1 MDILLW
7 NKILTPY
14 EIAVR
19 EIVYKLDRLKS
30 EYQMHGMYCP
40 IEEVSGRV
48 KSISSILDKLHRK
61 EIPIEKMEKKVED
74 IAGIRII
81 CQFVEDIE
89 LIVDM
94 IRHREDMRVKTVKDY
109 VKYQKESGYR
119 SFHMIITYKVDTL
132 EGVKKVPVEIQIRTM
147 GMDFWATIEHSLQYK
162 YKRDIPEHV
171 RARLSKAAEAVGALD
186 SEMSAVRN
194 EIMDAQLS
202 SQLLHHMVA
211 EILCAIENLYTVASK
226 REIQK
231 IQDEFYRVYQRK
243 DMNALRKFHRQL
255 DMISEGYRTQIKTK
269 SEYGGKEPRKYD
281 IT

>member
-7 NKILTPY
+7 NKILNPY

-19 EIVYKLDRLKS
+19 EIVYKFDRLKT
-30 EYQMHGMYCP
+30 EYQMNGQYCP

-48 KSISSILDKLHRK
+48 KTISSILDKLHRK
-61 EIPIEKMEKKVED
+61 EIPMEKLEKKVED
-74 IAGIRII
+74 IAGVRII

-89 LIVDM
+89 QIVELIQS
-94 IRHREDMRVKTVKDY
+94 REDMKVKTIKDY
-109 VKYQKESGYR
+109 VQHQKSSGYR
-119 SFHMIITYKVDTL
+119 SVHVIITYKVETL
-132 EGVKKVPVEIQIRTM
+132 EGTKKIPVEIQIRTM

-162 YKRDIPEHV
+162 YKRDIPDYV
-171 RARLSKAAEAVGALD
+171 RDRLTKAAEAVGALD

-202 SQLLHHMVA
+202 SQLLHKLVA
-211 EILCAIENLYTVASK
+211 EILFTIENLYPEASK

-231 IQDEFYRVYQRK
+231 IQDEFYKVYELK
-243 DMNALRKFHRQL
+243 DMNALRKFHHQL
-255 DMISEGYRTQIKTK
+255 DMIAEGYRTQAMTDT
-269 SEYGGKEPRKYD
+269 GGKEPQKYD

>member
-7 NKILTPY
+7 NKILNPY

-19 EIVYKLDRLKS
+19 EIVYKFDRLKT
-30 EYQMHGMYCP
+30 EYQLNGMYCP

-61 EIPIEKMEKKVED
+61 EIPLEKMEKKVED

-89 LIVDM
+89 QIVELIQ
-94 IRHREDMRVKTVKDY
+94 RREDMKIKTVKDY
-109 VKYQKESGYR
+109 VKYQKSSGYR
-119 SFHMIITYKVDTL
+119 SFHIIITYKVETL
-132 EGVKKVPVEIQIRTM
+132 DGTKKIPVEIQIRTM
-147 GMDFWATIEHSLQYK
+147 GMDFWSTIEHSLQYK

-171 RARLSKAAEAVGALD
+171 RNRLTRAAEAVGALD
-186 SEMSAVRN
+186 SEMSAVRS

-202 SQLLHHMVA
+202 SQLLHHMVS
-211 EILCAIENLYTVASK
+211 EILYAIENLYTVASK

-231 IQDEFYRVYQRK
+231 IQDEFYRVYERK
-243 DMNALRKFHRQL
+243 DINALRKFHRQL
-255 DMISEGYRTQIKTK
+255 DMISEGYRTQAMTDT
-269 SEYGGKEPRKYD
+269 GGKEPQKYD

>member
-19 EIVYKLDRLKS
+19 EIVYKFDRLKT
-30 EYQMHGMYCP
+30 EYRLEGQYCP

-61 EIPIEKMEKKVED
+61 EIPFEKMEKKVED

-89 LIVDM
+89 QIVELIRSRDDM
-94 IRHREDMRVKTVKDY
+94 KVKTVKDY
-109 VKYQKESGYR
+109 VKFQKDSGYR
-119 SFHMIITYKVDTL
+119 SVHVIVYYKVETL
-132 EGVKKVPVEIQIRTM
+132 DGTKKIPVEIQIRTM

-171 RARLSKAAEAVGALD
+171 RERLTKAAEAVGALD
-186 SEMSAVRN
+186 YEMSAVRS

-202 SQLLHHMVA
+202 SQMQHHLVA
-211 EILCAIENLYTVASK
+211 EILFAIENLYSVASK

-231 IQDEFYRVYQRK
+231 IQDEFYRIYELK
-243 DMNALRKFHRQL
+243 DINELRKFQHQL
-255 DMISEGYRTQIKTK
+255 DMISEGYRTQALARP
-269 SEYGGKEPRKYD
+269 GGKEPQKYD

>member
-7 NKILTPY
+7 NQILHPY

-19 EIVYKLDRLKS
+19 EIVYKFDRLKT
-30 EYQMHGMYCP
+30 EYQMNGRYCP

-61 EIPIEKMEKKVED
+61 EIPIDKMEKKVED

-89 LIVDM
+89 QIVELIES
-94 IRHREDMRVKTVKDY
+94 REDMKVRTVKDY
-109 VKYQKESGYR
+109 VKFQKESGYR
-119 SFHMIITYKVDTL
+119 SFHMIITYRVETL
-132 EGVKKVPVEIQIRTM
+132 NGPKKIPVEIQIRTM

-171 RARLSKAAEAVGALD
+171 RLRLTKAAEAVGALD
-186 SEMSAVRN
+186 SEMSAVRS

-211 EILCAIENLYTVASK
+211 EILCALENLYTIAPK

-255 DMISEGYRTQIKTK
+255 DMISQGYRTQKMTNT
-269 SEYGGKEPRKYD
+269 GGKEPQKYD

>member
-7 NKILTPY
+7 NKILNPY

-19 EIVYKLDRLKS
+19 EIVYKLDRLKT
-30 EYQMHGMYCP
+30 EYQMNGMYCP
-40 IEEVSGRV
+40 IEDVSGRV

-61 EIPIEKMEKKVED
+61 EIPIDKMEKKVED

-89 LIVDM
+89 LIVEL
-94 IRHREDMRVKTVKDY
+94 IQSREDMKVKAVKDY

-171 RARLSKAAEAVGALD
+171 RERLSKAAEAVGALD
-186 SEMSAVRN
+186 SEMSAVRS

-231 IQDEFYRVYQRK
+231 IQDEFYRVYRRK

-255 DMISEGYRTQIKTK
+255 DMISEGYRTQMKAK

>member
-19 EIVYKLDRLKS
+19 EIVYKFDRLKS
-30 EYQMHGMYCP
+30 EYQMNGEYCP
-40 IEEVSGRV
+40 IEQVSGRV

-61 EIPIEKMEKKVED
+61 EIPIDKMEKKLED

-81 CQFVEDIE
+81 CQFVEDIDQ
-89 LIVDM
+89 IVEMIQNRSDM
-94 IRHREDMRVKTVKDY
+94 KVKTIKDY
-109 VKYQKESGYR
+109 VKYQKSSGYR
-119 SFHMIITYKVDTL
+119 SFHIIITYKVETL
-132 EGVKKVPVEIQIRTM
+132 DGVQKIPVEIQIRTM

-171 RARLSKAAEAVGALD
+171 KDRLTRAAEAVCALD
-186 SEMSAVRN
+186 SEMSAVRS

-202 SQLLHHMVA
+202 SQLLHHQVA
-211 EILCAIENLYTVASK
+211 EILMAIENLYTVASK

-231 IQDEFYRVYQRK
+231 IQDEFYRVYEKK

-255 DMISEGYRTQIKTK
+255 DMISEGYRTQKMTDF
-269 SEYGGKEPRKYD
+269 GKDPRKYEVE
-281 IT
+281 

>member
-7 NKILTPY
+7 NKILNPY

-19 EIVYKLDRLKS
+19 EIVYKFDRLKT
-30 EYQMHGMYCP
+30 EYQMNGRYCP

-48 KSISSILDKLHRK
+48 KSISSILDKMHRK
-61 EIPIEKMEKKVED
+61 EIPIEKLEKKVED

-89 LIVDM
+89 QIVELIES
-94 IRHREDMRVKTVKDY
+94 REDMKVKTVKDY

-119 SFHMIITYKVDTL
+119 SFHIIVLYRVETL
-132 EGVKKVPVEIQIRTM
+132 NGPKKIPVEIQIRTM

-162 YKRDIPEHV
+162 YKRDIPVHV
-171 RARLSKAAEAVGALD
+171 RERLTKAAEAVGSLD
-186 SEMSAVRN
+186 SEMSAVRS

-202 SQLLHHMVA
+202 SQLLHHMVS
-211 EILCAIENLYTVASK
+211 EILFALENLYTVAPK

-243 DMNALRKFHRQL
+243 DMTALRKFQRQL
-255 DMISEGYRTQIKTK
+255 DMISEGYRTQKMT
-269 SEYGGKEPRKYD
+269 ETGGKEPQRYD

>member
-7 NKILTPY
+7 NQILHPY

-19 EIVYKLDRLKS
+19 EIVYKFDRLKT
-30 EYQMHGMYCP
+30 EYQMNGRYCP

-61 EIPIEKMEKKVED
+61 EIPIDKMEKKVED

-89 LIVDM
+89 QIVELIES
-94 IRHREDMRVKTVKDY
+94 REDMKVRTVKDY

-119 SFHMIITYKVDTL
+119 SFHMIITYRVETL
-132 EGVKKVPVEIQIRTM
+132 NGPKKIPVEIQIRTM

-171 RARLSKAAEAVGALD
+171 RLRLTKAAEAVGALD
-186 SEMSAVRN
+186 SEMSAVRS

-211 EILCAIENLYTVASK
+211 DILCALENLYTVAPK

-255 DMISEGYRTQIKTK
+255 DMISQGYRTQKMTNT
-269 SEYGGKEPRKYD
+269 GGKEPQKYD

>member
-7 NKILTPY
+7 NKILNPY

-19 EIVYKLDRLKS
+19 EIVYKFDRLKV
-30 EYQMHGMYCP
+30 EYQMNGIYCP

-89 LIVDM
+89 QIVELIENRDDM
-94 IRHREDMRVKTVKDY
+94 KVKTVKDY
-109 VKYQKESGYR
+109 VKCQKDSGYR
-119 SFHMIITYKVDTL
+119 SYHMIIIYKVQTL
-132 EGVKKVPVEIQIRTM
+132 MGVKKVPVEIQIRTM

-171 RARLSKAAEAVGALD
+171 RNRLTRAAEAVGALD
-186 SEMSAVRN
+186 SEMSAVRS
-194 EIMDAQLS
+194 EIMDAQMS
-202 SQLLHHMVA
+202 SQLQHHMVS
-211 EILCAIENLYTVASK
+211 EILCSIENLYAVASK

-231 IQDEFYRVYQRK
+231 IQDEFYRVYQKK
-243 DMNALRKFHRQL
+243 DMDALRKFHRQL
-255 DMISEGYRTQIKTK
+255 DMISEGYRTQKMTDT
-269 SEYGGKEPRKYD
+269 GGKEPRKYD

>member
-7 NKILTPY
+7 NKILNPY

-19 EIVYKLDRLKS
+19 EIVYKFDRMKY
-30 EYQMHGMYCP
+30 EYQMNGIYCP

-89 LIVDM
+89 QIVEMIQKRSDM
-94 IRHREDMRVKTVKDY
+94 KVKTIKDY
-109 VKYQKESGYR
+109 VKYQKDSGYR
-119 SFHMIITYKVDTL
+119 SFHMIITYKVETL
-132 EGVKKVPVEIQIRTM
+132 EGTKKIPVEIQIRTM

-171 RARLSKAAEAVGALD
+171 RNRLTRAAEAVGALD
-186 SEMSAVRN
+186 SEMSAVRS

-202 SQLLHHMVA
+202 SQLMHHLVS
-211 EILCAIENLYTVASK
+211 EILCAIENLYTVAPK

-231 IQDEFYRVYQRK
+231 IQDDFYRVYERK
-243 DMNALRKFHRQL
+243 DVNALRKFYRQL
-255 DMISEGYRTQIKTK
+255 DMISEGYRTQTMTD
-269 SEYGGKEPRKYD
+269 SGGKEPQRYD

>member
-7 NKILTPY
+7 NKILNPY

-19 EIVYKLDRLKS
+19 EIVYKFDRLKI
-30 EYQMHGMYCP
+30 EYQMNGMYCP

-89 LIVDM
+89 QIVELIQKRDDM
-94 IRHREDMRVKTVKDY
+94 KVKTIKDY
-109 VKYQKESGYR
+109 VKYQKSSGYR
-119 SFHMIITYKVDTL
+119 SFHMIITYKVETL
-132 EGVKKVPVEIQIRTM
+132 EGIKKIPVEIQIRTM

-171 RARLSKAAEAVGALD
+171 RNRLTKAAEAVGALD
-186 SEMSAVRN
+186 SEMSAVRS

-202 SQLLHHMVA
+202 SQLMHHLVA
-211 EILCAIENLYTVASK
+211 EILCAIENLYTVAPK

-231 IQDEFYRVYQRK
+231 IQDDFYRVYQRK
-243 DMNALRKFHRQL
+243 DMDALRKFYRQL
-255 DMISEGYRTQIKTK
+255 DMISEGYRTQTMTDH
-269 SEYGGKEPRKYD
+269 GGKEPRRYD

>member
-7 NKILTPY
+7 NKILNPY

-19 EIVYKLDRLKS
+19 EIVYKFDRLKT
-30 EYQMHGMYCP
+30 EYRMNGEYCP
-40 IEEVSGRV
+40 IEQVSGRV

-61 EIPIEKMEKKVED
+61 EIPIERMEKKIED

-89 LIVDM
+89 QIVELIQSRQDM
-94 IRHREDMRVKTVKDY
+94 KVKTIKDY
-109 VKYQKESGYR
+109 VRFQKESGYR
-119 SFHMIITYKVDTL
+119 SFHMIIIYKVETL
-132 EGVKKVPVEIQIRTM
+132 EGTKKIPVEIQIRTM

-171 RARLSKAAEAVGALD
+171 RARLTKAAEAVGALD
-186 SEMSAVRN
+186 TEMSAVRS

-202 SQLLHHMVA
+202 SQLLHHQVA
-211 EILCAIENLYTVASK
+211 EILYAIENLYTVASK

-231 IQDEFYRVYQRK
+231 IQDEFYRVYERK

-255 DMISEGYRTQIKTK
+255 DMISEGYRTQAMT
-269 SEYGGKEPRKYD
+269 EDGGKEPQKYD

>member
-7 NKILTPY
+7 NKILNPY

-19 EIVYKLDRLKS
+19 EIVYKFDRLKT
-30 EYQMHGMYCP
+30 EYRMNGMYCP

-61 EIPIEKMEKKVED
+61 EIPIEKMEKKIED

-89 LIVDM
+89 QIVEMIQDRDDM
-94 IRHREDMRVKTVKDY
+94 KVKTIKDY
-109 VKYQKESGYR
+109 VKFQKESGYR
-119 SFHMIITYKVDTL
+119 SFHMIIIYKVETL
-132 EGVKKVPVEIQIRTM
+132 EGTKKIPVEIQIRTM

-171 RARLSKAAEAVGALD
+171 RARLTKAAEAVGALD
-186 SEMSAVRN
+186 TEMSAVRS

-202 SQLLHHMVA
+202 SQLLHHQVA
-211 EILCAIENLYTVASK
+211 EILYAIENLYTVASK

-231 IQDEFYRVYQRK
+231 IQDEFYRVYERK

-255 DMISEGYRTQIKTK
+255 DMISEGYRTQAMTND
-269 SEYGGKEPRKYD
+269 GGKEPQKYD

>member
-7 NKILTPY
+7 NKILNPY

-19 EIVYKLDRLKS
+19 EIVYKFDRLKT
-30 EYQMHGMYCP
+30 EYQMQGRYCP

-89 LIVDM
+89 QIVELIRERDDM
-94 IRHREDMRVKTVKDY
+94 KVKTVKDY

-119 SFHMIITYKVDTL
+119 SYHMIISYKVQTL
-132 EGVKKVPVEIQIRTM
+132 DGVKRLPVEIQIRTM
-147 GMDFWATIEHSLQYK
+147 GMDFWSTIEHSLQYK
-162 YKRDIPEHV
+162 YKRNIPEHV
-171 RARLSKAAEAVGALD
+171 RIRLTKAAEAVGALD
-186 SEMSAVRN
+186 SEMSAVRS

-211 EILCAIENLYTVASK
+211 EILCSIESLYRVASK
-226 REIQK
+226 REVQK
-231 IQDEFYRVYQRK
+231 IQDEFYRVYERK
-243 DMNALRKFHRQL
+243 DMDALRRFHRQL
-255 DMISEGYRTQIKTK
+255 DMIAEGYRTQKMT
-269 SEYGGKEPRKYD
+269 ETGGKEPQKYD
-281 IT
+281 VT

>member
-1 MDILLW
+1 MDILIW
-7 NKILTPY
+7 NKILNPY

-19 EIVYKLDRLKS
+19 EIVYKLDRLKE
-30 EYQMHGMYCP
+30 EYRLNGQYCP

-61 EIPIEKMEKKVED
+61 DIPIEKMEKKMED
-74 IAGIRII
+74 IAGIRVI

-89 LIVDM
+89 LIVEL
-94 IRHREDMRVKTVKDY
+94 IQSREDMKVKTIKDY
-109 VKYQKESGYR
+109 VKFQKSSGYR
-119 SFHMIITYKVDTL
+119 SVHVIVHYKVHTL

-171 RARLSKAAEAVGALD
+171 SHRLTKAAEAVAILD
-186 SEMSAVRN
+186 SEMSAVRS
-194 EIMDAQLS
+194 EIMDAQVS
-202 SQLLHHMVA
+202 SQLLHHQVE
-211 EILCAIENLYTVASK
+211 EILFAIENLYTAASK

-231 IQDEFYRVYQRK
+231 IQDEFYQVYERK
-243 DMNALRKFHRQL
+243 DMNALRRFQRQL
-255 DMISEGYRTQIKTK
+255 DMISEGYRTQAV
-269 SEYGGKEPRKYD
+269 SEKDRKEPQKYD